1 MADWQ
6 KLQSS
11 AASKSTGRFYM
22 AIKQQFGT
30 EQYLSGDRTYSRH
43 KFALRSRSLGLR
55 ARTYH
60 ENTHGPTY
68 MTLRIC
74 TCCTQG
80 QIEDE
85 AHFLLICAAYT
96 DARTILKTS
105 IETELLNI
113 NARNVWTHLCSLDT
127 SDFLT
132 YLLGRS
138 EPPWDKRIPLIIDQA
153 LKPYLLSAI
162 ATRTQL
168 SQL

>member
-1 MADWQ
+1 
-6 KLQSS
+6 
-11 AASKSTGRFYM
+11 
-22 AIKQQFGT
+22 
-30 EQYLSGDRTYSRH
+30 
-43 KFALRSRSLGLR
+43 
-55 ARTYH
+55 
-60 ENTHGPTY
+60 